1 MHTGLTAFTNQ
12 RLFNMII
19 SGSCPFAF
27 CIYIIFLCRAVHY
40 KYSSHTLNICI
51 KKRIREIPSSSKCY
65 LYSSKVFPNLY
76 CLKYFNN
83 SFVQNSCEKRNILI
97 PHSHWAILK
106 NTNKILLCISA
117 RCLHRALLISQ
128 HTDLLV

>member
-12 RLFNMII
+12 RLFTIII
-19 SGSCPFAF
+19 SGSCSFAF

-65 LYSSKVFPNLY
+65 LYSNKVFPNLY

-83 SFVQNSCEKRNILI
+83 SFVQNSCEKRNM
-97 PHSHWAILK
+97 PQEHVFPVTGFKVTVYQMMALK
-106 NTNKILLCISA
+106 NMNVK
-117 RCLHRALLISQ
+117 ALASSFSLGYP
-128 HTDLLV
+128 